1 MGTCMGRHGGV
12 SLKLIKNRMLGILA
26 LSILK
31 KITFDTLRLGK
42 DRASLFT

>member
-1 MGTCMGRHGGV
+1 MGTCMGSLGGV
-12 SLKLIKNRMLGILA
+12 LLKLIKNRMLGILV

-42 DRASLFT
+42 DRASLFA